1 MTKAASKAERKDSA
15 ENLGFFGRIVR
26 FIHEIFAELKKVQRP
41 TREELGQ
48 MFSTVIIFVA
58 VIMIFVG
65 VIDTLSA
72 RLAFWVFA

>member
-15 ENLGFFGRIVR
+15 EKLGFFGRIVR

-48 MFSTVIIFVA
+48 MFSTVIIF
-58 VIMIFVG
+58 FVG